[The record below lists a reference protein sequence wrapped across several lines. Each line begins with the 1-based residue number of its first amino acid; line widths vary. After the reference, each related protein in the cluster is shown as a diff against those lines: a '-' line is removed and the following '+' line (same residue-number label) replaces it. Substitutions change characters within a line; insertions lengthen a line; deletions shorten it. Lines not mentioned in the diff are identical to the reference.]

1 MGLNMV
7 LQAAALLAVTVL
19 SPQDKEKKV
28 AWVESLSEAQSSA
41 LSKKR
46 GIILYV
52 QPRGEINPPAAFQ
65 DRRVIDAS
73 EEIAVFL
80 RIRFDE
86 EDPVLADLRIKG
98 APVVVA
104 FDYHLNVY
112 GSWAGAPSGSQI
124 AEAASKIPDWA
135 AANRQQLRQSLNSAI
150 NLRDGNDTSGAVRAI
165 QNVLNSGLKG
175 FDEIRQAQQMLQS
188 LADSVFKKIDAMA
201 AEGKTKEATAQY
213 RQAGR
218 TFAGTALAAEADVR
232 LARLHLVAG
241 ETQEAIQQALRARRA
256 HAKSA
261 PEAAAKVEEFLAKLT
276 AQGIAEIRRILEE
289 GLKGEPANSR
299 DRLRALA
306 KAYEGTDVSTH
317 AADVLRDLE
326 P

>member
-1 MGLNMV
+1 MT
-7 LQAAALLAVTVL
+7 LQAAVLLAVTVL
-19 SPQDKEKKV
+19 TPQDKEKKV

-73 EEIAVFL
+73 EQIAVFVK
-80 RIRFDE
+80 IRFDE
-86 EDPVLADLRIKG
+86 EDPVLAELKIKG

-104 FDYHLNVY
+104 FDYHLNIY
-112 GSWAGAPSGSQI
+112 GSWTGAPSGSQI

-188 LADSVFKKIDAMA
+188 LADSVLKKIDAMA

-213 RQAGR
+213 RQAAR
-218 TFAGTALAAEADVR
+218 TFAGTAHAAEADVR
-232 LARLHLVAG
+232 LARLHLAAG

-256 HAKSA
+256 HAKSV
-261 PEAAAKVEEFLAKLT
+261 PEAAAKVEEFFVKLT

-289 GLKGEPANSR
+289 GLKGEPAHSR

-306 KAYEGTDVSTH
+306 KAYEGTDVSAH